1 MSRRRLMV
9 RKRRLMASRRW
20 MVLGIGI
27 ERRIVVAERRI
38 VVGVHDLGRIAGI
51 FVRSS

>member
-1 MSRRRLMV
+1 M

-27 ERRIVVAERRI
+27 ERRIVVAERHIERHI